1 LDDVVIVAATRTA
14 IGTYGGSL
22 RDLKAPALTV
32 PVVQE
37 LIRRSGIDP
46 AIIDDVIWGCC
57 YQRTKDEGN
66 LARVAALQAGLP
78 IEVPGVTVHRTCTS
92 SMTSMI
98 MGAQAIKCGDAEVIL
113 AGGTESMSNVP
124 YTVDEVR
131 WGARMG
137 HIELR
142 DAMWDGL
149 TQLGT
154 GVGMGLTA
162 ENLAKKYNITR
173 EAQDEIA
180 VQSQSRAITAI
191 NAGRFKDEI
200 VPVAIPQRRGDPK
213 IFAEDEH
220 PKDNVTMEN
229 LAKLK
234 PAFLKDGTV
243 TAGNASGIN
252 DGSAGVVIM
261 AGKTAARLGI
271 KPLARLVSYAVAG
284 VEPDY
289 MGIGPVPSTRKALEK
304 AGLTMGDIDLFE
316 ANEAF
321 AAQYLA
327 VEKELGLDRR
337 ITNVN
342 GSGIALGH
350 PVGCSAIRLVVTL
363 LHELQKRSLKTG
375 LATLCSGGGMG
386 VTVIVE
392 SV

>member
-1 LDDVVIVAATRTA
+1 M
-14 IGTYGGSL
+14 
-22 RDLKAPALTV
+22 
-32 PVVQE
+32 QE
-37 LIRRSGIDP
+37 LIRRSGID
-46 AIIDDVIWGCC
+46 AATIDDVIWGCC
-57 YQRTKDEGN
+57 YQRTKDETN

-78 IEVPGVTVHRTCTS
+78 VEVPGITVHRTCTS
-92 SMTSMI
+92 SMSSMV

-131 WGARMG
+131 WSARMG
-137 HIELR
+137 HIEMR

-154 GVGMGLTA
+154 GAGMGITA
-162 ENLAKKYNITR
+162 ENLARKYTITR
-173 EAQDEIA
+173 EEQDEIA
-180 VQSQSRAITAI
+180 VQSQQRAIAAI
-191 NAGRFKDEI
+191 KAGRFKDEI
-200 VPVAIPQRRGDPK
+200 APVAIPQRKGEPVIVDQ
-213 IFAEDEH
+213 DEY
-220 PKDNVTMEN
+220 PKDNVTLES

-234 PAFLKDGTV
+234 PSFLKDGTV

-261 AGKTAARLGI
+261 AKRTAERLGI

-284 VEPDY
+284 VNPDY
-289 MGIGPVPSTRKALEK
+289 MGIGPVPASRRALER
-304 AGLTMGDIDLFE
+304 AGMSLADIDLFE
-316 ANEAF
+316 VNEAF

-327 VEKELGLDRR
+327 VEKELGLDRK

-363 LHELQKRSLKTG
+363 LHELQKRNLRTG
-375 LATLCSGGGMG
+375 LASLCSGGGMG
-386 VTVIVE
+386 MTVIIERMPV
-392 SV
+392 

>member
-1 LDDVVIVAATRTA
+1 
-14 IGTYGGSL
+14 
-22 RDLKAPALTV
+22 
-32 PVVQE
+32 
-37 LIRRSGIDP
+37 
-46 AIIDDVIWGCC
+46 
-57 YQRTKDEGN
+57 
-66 LARVAALQAGLP
+66 
-78 IEVPGVTVHRTCTS
+78 
-92 SMTSMI
+92 
-98 MGAQAIKCGDAEVIL
+98 
-113 AGGTESMSNVP
+113 
-124 YTVDEVR
+124 
-131 WGARMG
+131 MG
-137 HIELR
+137 HIEMR

-162 ENLAKKYNITR
+162 ENLAERYNITR
-173 EAQDEIA
+173 EQQDEIA
-180 VQSQSRAITAI
+180 VQSQQRAIA
-191 NAGRFKDEI
+191 AMKSGRFKDEI

-213 IFAEDEH
+213 IVDQDEH
-220 PKDNVTMEN
+220 PKDNVTMES

-234 PAFLKDGTV
+234 PNFLKDGTV

-261 AGKTAARLGI
+261 AGKTAERLGI

-304 AGLTMGDIDLFE
+304 AGLSMGDIDLFE
-316 ANEAF
+316 VNEAF

-327 VEKELGLDRR
+327 VEKELGLNRK

-392 SV
+392 AV

>member
-1 LDDVVIVAATRTA
+1 MDDVVIVAATRTA
-14 IGTYGGSL
+14 IGTYGGEF

-32 PVVQE
+32 PVMQE

-57 YQRTKDEGN
+57 YQRSKDEGN
-66 LARVAALQAGLP
+66 LARVAALKAGLP
-78 IEVPGVTVHRTCTS
+78 IEVPGITVHRTCTS
-92 SMTSMI
+92 SMSSMI
-98 MGAQAIKCGDAEVIL
+98 LGAQAIKCGDAEVIL

-173 EAQDEIA
+173 EEQDEIA
-180 VQSQSRAITAI
+180 VQSQSRAIAAI
-191 NAGRFKDEI
+191 NSGRFKDEI

-213 IFAEDEH
+213 IVDEDEH
-220 PKDNVTMEN
+220 PKDNVTMES

-234 PAFLKDGTV
+234 PTFLKDGTV

-289 MGIGPVPSTRKALEK
+289 MGIGPVPSSRKALEK
-304 AGLTMGDIDLFE
+304 AGLSMGDIDLFE
-316 ANEAF
+316 VNEAF

-327 VEKELGLDRR
+327 VEKELGLDRK

-363 LHELQKRSLKTG
+363 LHELKKRSLKKG

-392 SV
+392 TV